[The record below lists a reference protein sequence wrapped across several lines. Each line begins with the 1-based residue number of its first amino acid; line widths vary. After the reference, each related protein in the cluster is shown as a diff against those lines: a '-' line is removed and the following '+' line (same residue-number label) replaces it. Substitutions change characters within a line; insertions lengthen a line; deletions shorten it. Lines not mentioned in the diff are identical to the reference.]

1 MNDQNKAVLV
11 LSIIHK
17 AMLAGQILLVA
28 VFLYLISAT
37 DYKPG
42 MVAMNRLFQII
53 ALVLAAAGF
62 FAGRVLFKNKIAQL
76 KDKQSAAKDKFII
89 YRSVCIVQWAL
100 LEGPCI
106 FSGVAFFLTGNYAFL
121 GLAIVLITLF
131 ALRSPSKN
139 KVTQDLGLTDQE
151 IADL

>member
-1 MNDQNKAVLV
+1 MNDKKGLQVF
-11 LSIIHK
+11 SIIHK
-17 AMLAGQILLVA
+17 AMLAGQILLVG

-42 MVAMNRLFQII
+42 MVAMDRLFQII

-62 FAGRVLFKNKIAQL
+62 FAGRVLFKNKTAQL
-76 KDKQSAAKDKFII
+76 KEQQSAAKDKFIL
-89 YRSVCIVQWAL
+89 YRSICIAQWAL

-121 GLAIVLITLF
+121 GLALVLITLF
-131 ALRSPSKN
+131 ALCSPSKN
-139 KVTQDLGLTDQE
+139 KVAQDLGLTDQE
-151 IADL
+151 VADL